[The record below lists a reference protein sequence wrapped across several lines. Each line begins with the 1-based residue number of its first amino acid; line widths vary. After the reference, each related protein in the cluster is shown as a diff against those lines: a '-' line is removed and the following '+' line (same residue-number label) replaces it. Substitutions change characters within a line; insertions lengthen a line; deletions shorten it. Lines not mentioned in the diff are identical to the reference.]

1 MKHDIEQLLQQAL
14 SPTEEPDLWLN
25 EKILQTAK
33 ENEYMKK
40 RRSRIPTG
48 AAVAVLTLM
57 IASLGVF
64 AGWKYLAPQNVA
76 KVFADE
82 SLAKAFETEDA
93 ILINETQEYGGYK
106 ITLLGI
112 VSGKGLSDY
121 TNWDDEG
128 NLIDD
133 MTYIVTAIENADGTP
148 RPSTSD
154 DAYGEDSFYVSP
166 YIKGLPMWEYNAHS
180 LTGGGYSECVV
191 DGIQYRIL
199 EIGNLEIFANRGI
212 YLGVSSGSFYN
223 SEAFVMD
230 ETTGEIT
237 RNESCKELNAL
248 FKLLIPAFKGDETAV
263 EAFLEEFEEKYSA
276 ESDTAD
282 EASEEPETESDRP
295 AKIAEETAD
304 WTLEDFHANAKC
316 FYEEK
321 LSIDEDN
328 SVSYEYE
335 FEDGS
340 GSEATQWLD
349 HLFPEKQTGAF
360 VAAAFYASD
369 NEEVTI
375 ETFELLEDGTV
386 MLRVFLM

>member
-1 MKHDIEQLLQQAL
+1 MKHDVEQLLQQAL
-14 SPTEEPDLWLN
+14 SPTEEPNLWLN
-25 EKILQTAK
+25 EKIIQTAK

-133 MTYIVTAIENADGTP
+133 MTYIVTAIENTDGTP
-148 RPSTSD
+148 RPDTSD

-166 YIKGLPMWEYNAHS
+166 YIMGLPMWEYNAHT

-212 YLGVSSGSFYN
+212 YLGVSSGPFYN
-223 SEAFVMD
+223 SEAFIMD

-237 RNESCKELNAL
+237 RNESYAELNAL
-248 FKLLIPAFKGDETAV
+248 FKLPIPAFKGDETAV
-263 EAFLEEFEEKYSA
+263 ETFLAEFEEKYSA
-276 ESDTAD
+276 DKITEES
-282 EASEEPETESDRP
+282 EAELEKPTI
-295 AKIAEETAD
+295 AAEETAD
-304 WTLEDFHANAKC
+304 WTLADFQANAEC
-316 FYEEK
+316 VYEEN

-328 SVSYEYE
+328 SVSYKYE
-335 FEDGS
+335 FENGS
-340 GSEATQWLD
+340 GSEGTQCLD
-349 HLFPEKQTGAF
+349 HLFPEQQTGAF
-360 VAAAFYASD
+360 VAATFYCSN
-369 NEEVTI
+369 NEAVTI
-375 ETFELLEDGTV
+375 ETFEILEDGTV